1 MDLKKELRA
10 AYIMAAV
17 LLFVGV
23 ASYAALSA
31 REPEKD
37 PVRLMFYTDAGKV
50 LFQHQ
55 LHTQP
60 SGYGVSCNDCH
71 HHPEDDE
78 AALRTCGD
86 CHGKDEKMT
95 EPTLK
100 TCTECHE
107 TDEIQDTEMVKR
119 ADAFHT
125 QCIECHKDFEKG
137 PVECS
142 HCHVM

>member
-1 MDLKKELRA
+1 MNLKKELRV
-10 AYIMAAV
+10 AYILAAV
-17 LLFVGV
+17 LLIVGV
-23 ASYAALSA
+23 ASYAAFSA
-31 REPEKD
+31 RAPEKD
-37 PVRLMFYTDAGKV
+37 PVRLMFQTDAGKV

-60 SGYGVSCNDCH
+60 SGYGASCNDCH
-71 HHPEDDE
+71 HHPKDDE
-78 AALRTCGD
+78 AALRACGD

-95 EPTLK
+95 EATLE
-100 TCTECHE
+100 TCIKCHE
-107 TDEIQDTEMVKR
+107 ADEVKDTQMVKR

-142 HCHVM
+142 ACHIM

>member
-1 MDLKKELRA
+1 MNLKKELRA

-17 LLFVGV
+17 LLIVGV
-23 ASYAALSA
+23 ASYAALFA

-37 PVRLMFYTDAGKV
+37 PVRLMFKTDAGKV

-55 LHTQP
+55 LHTQA

-78 AALRTCGD
+78 AALRACGD

-95 EPTLK
+95 EATLK

-107 TDEIQDTEMVKR
+107 TDEIQDTKMVKR

-142 HCHVM
+142 DCHVM